1 MPAIIF
7 KAPSCYLKTTDKG
20 KFLLKGN
27 YEINIVDE
35 ATLKDLKKCNPEFDV
50 WVQKGYLTINEKED
64 NVKADG
70 LLMQEKAAE
79 QKLKDAEKQAKEIV
93 DAAYEEAERIR
104 KEATSITVTGQQ
116 GEAVSQPEQQQQQ
129 EQQEQQVAQPAEQQ
143 QSQTEEKTGKKK

>member
-50 WVQKGYLTINEKED
+50 WVQKGFLTINEKED

-70 LLMQEKAAE
+70 LLMQEKQAE
-79 QKLKDAEKQAKEIV
+79 QKLKDAEKQAKEII
-93 DAAYEEAERIR
+93 DAAYEEAEKIK
-104 KEATSITVTGQQ
+104 KEAASITVTSQQ
-116 GEAVSQPEQQQQQ
+116 GEAAPAEQQAAQPTEQQQQK
-129 EQQEQQVAQPAEQQ
+129 QP
-143 QSQTEEKTGKKK
+143 QTEEKSGKKK

>member
-35 ATLKDLKKCNPEFDV
+35 TTLKDLKKCNPEFDV
-50 WVQKGYLTINEKED
+50 WVQKGFLTINEKED

-70 LLMQEKAAE
+70 LLMQEKEAE
-79 QKLKDAEKQAKEIV
+79 QKLVMAEKQAKEII
-93 DAAYEEAERIR
+93 DAAYEEAEKIK
-104 KEATSITVTGQQ
+104 KEAASITVINQQ
-116 GEAVSQPEQQQQQ
+116 GEATSQSEQQQ
-129 EQQEQQVAQPAEQQ
+129 EQQEQP
-143 QSQTEEKTGKKK
+143 QTEEKSGKKK

>member
-7 KAPSCYLKTTDKG
+7 KAPRCYLKTSDKD

-50 WVQKGYLTINEKED
+50 WVQKGFLTINEKED

-70 LLMQEKAAE
+70 LLMQEKEAE
-79 QKLKDAEKQAKEIV
+79 QKLVMAEKQAKEII
-93 DAAYEEAERIR
+93 DAAYEEAERIK
-104 KEATSITVTGQQ
+104 KEATSITVTSQQ
-116 GEAVSQPEQQQQQ
+116 GEASSQSEQQQ
-129 EQQEQQVAQPAEQQ
+129 EP
-143 QSQTEEKTGKKK
+143 QTEEKSGKKK

>member
-7 KAPSCYLKTTDKG
+7 KAPSCYLKISDKD

-50 WVQKGYLTINEKED
+50 WVQKGFLTINEKED

-70 LLMQEKAAE
+70 LLMQEKEAE
-79 QKLKDAEKQAKEIV
+79 QKLVMAEKQAKEII
-93 DAAYEEAERIR
+93 DAAYEEAERIK
-104 KEATSITVTGQQ
+104 KEATSITVTSQQ
-116 GEAVSQPEQQQQQ
+116 GEASSQSEQQQ
-129 EQQEQQVAQPAEQQ
+129 EP
-143 QSQTEEKTGKKK
+143 QTEEKSGKKK

>member
-7 KAPSCYLKTTDKG
+7 KAPSCYLKTSDKG

-50 WVQKGYLTINEKED
+50 WVQKGFLTINEKED

-70 LLMQEKAAE
+70 LLMQEKEAE
-79 QKLKDAEKQAKEIV
+79 QKLVMAEKQAKEII
-93 DAAYEEAERIR
+93 DAAYEEAERIK
-104 KEATSITVTGQQ
+104 KEATSITVTSQQ
-116 GEAVSQPEQQQQQ
+116 GEASSQSEQQQ
-129 EQQEQQVAQPAEQQ
+129 EP
-143 QSQTEEKTGKKK
+143 QTEEKSGKKK

>member
-50 WVQKGYLTINEKED
+50 WVQKGFLTINEKED

-70 LLMQEKAAE
+70 LLMQEKQAE
-79 QKLKDAEKQAKEIV
+79 QKLVMAEKQAKEII
-93 DAAYEEAERIR
+93 DAAYEEAEKIK
-104 KEATSITVTGQQ
+104 KEAASITVTSQQ
-116 GEAVSQPEQQQQQ
+116 GEAVSQSEQQQ
-129 EQQEQQVAQPAEQQ
+129 EQQEQP
-143 QSQTEEKTGKKK
+143 QTEEKSGKKK

>member
-50 WVQKGYLTINEKED
+50 WVQKGFLTINKKED

-70 LLMQEKAAE
+70 LLMQEKEAE
-79 QKLKDAEKQAKEIV
+79 QKLVMAEKQAKEII
-93 DAAYEEAERIR
+93 DAAYEEAERIK
-104 KEATSITVTGQQ
+104 KEATSITVTSQQ
-116 GEAVSQPEQQQQQ
+116 GEASSQSEQQQ
-129 EQQEQQVAQPAEQQ
+129 EP
-143 QSQTEEKTGKKK
+143 QTEEKSGKKK

>member
-50 WVQKGYLTINEKED
+50 WVQKGFLTINEKED

-70 LLMQEKAAE
+70 LLMQEKQAE
-79 QKLKDAEKQAKEIV
+79 QKLKDAEKQAKEII
-93 DAAYEEAERIR
+93 DAAYEEAEKIK
-104 KEATSITVTGQQ
+104 KEAASITVTSQQ
-116 GEAVSQPEQQQQQ
+116 VETAQSA
-129 EQQEQQVAQPAEQQ
+129 EQQV
-143 QSQTEEKTGKKK
+143 SQETEEKTGKKK

>member
-1 MPAIIF
+1 MPALIF

-35 ATLKDLKKCNPEFDV
+35 ATLKDLKQCNPEFDV

-70 LLMQEKAAE
+70 LLMQEKQAE
-79 QKLKDAEKQAKEIV
+79 QKLKDAEIQAKEII
-93 DAAYEEAERIR
+93 DAAYKEAEKI
-104 KEATSITVTGQQ
+104 KNEAASITVANQQ
-116 GEAVSQPEQQQQQ
+116 GETASQSEPQK
-129 EQQEQQVAQPAEQQ
+129 EQQEQL
-143 QSQTEEKTGKKK
+143 QTEEKSGKKK

>member
-50 WVQKGYLTINEKED
+50 WVQKGFVTINEKED

-70 LLMQEKAAE
+70 LLMQEKQAE
-79 QKLKDAEKQAKEIV
+79 QKLKDAEKQAKEII
-93 DAAYEEAERIR
+93 DAAYEEAEKIK
-104 KEATSITVTGQQ
+104 KEAASITVTSQQ
-116 GEAVSQPEQQQQQ
+116 GEAAPAEQQAAQPTEQQQQK
-129 EQQEQQVAQPAEQQ
+129 QP
-143 QSQTEEKTGKKK
+143 QTEEKSGKKK

>member
-35 ATLKDLKKCNPEFDV
+35 ATLKELKKCNPEFDV
-50 WVQKGYLTINEKED
+50 WVQKGFVTINEKED

-70 LLMQEKAAE
+70 LLMQEKQAE
-79 QKLKDAEKQAKEIV
+79 QKLKDAEKQAKEII
-93 DAAYEEAERIR
+93 DAAYEEAEKIK
-104 KEATSITVTGQQ
+104 KEAASITVTSQQ
-116 GEAVSQPEQQQQQ
+116 GEAAPAEQQAAQPTEQQQQK
-129 EQQEQQVAQPAEQQ
+129 QP
-143 QSQTEEKTGKKK
+143 QTEEKSGKKK

>member
-50 WVQKGYLTINEKED
+50 WVQKGFLTINEKED

-70 LLMQEKAAE
+70 LLMQEKQAE
-79 QKLKDAEKQAKEIV
+79 QKLKDAEKQAKEII
-93 DAAYEEAERIR
+93 DAAYEEAEKIK
-104 KEATSITVTGQQ
+104 KEAASITVTNQQ
-116 GEAVSQPEQQQQQ
+116 DEAAPAEQQA
-129 EQQEQQVAQPAEQQ
+129 AQPAEQQ
-143 QSQTEEKTGKKK
+143 VSQETEEKTGKKK

>member
-50 WVQKGYLTINEKED
+50 WVQKGFLTINEKED

-70 LLMQEKAAE
+70 LLMQEKQAE
-79 QKLKDAEKQAKEIV
+79 QKLVMAEKQAKEII
-93 DAAYEEAERIR
+93 DAAYEEAEKIK
-104 KEATSITVTGQQ
+104 KEAASITVTSQQ
-116 GEAVSQPEQQQQQ
+116 GEAAPAEQQAAQPTEQQQQK
-129 EQQEQQVAQPAEQQ
+129 QP
-143 QSQTEEKTGKKK
+143 QTEEKSGKKK

>member
-27 YEINIVDE
+27 YEINIVEE

-50 WVQKGYLTINEKED
+50 WVQKGFLTINEKED

-70 LLMQEKAAE
+70 LLMQEKQAE
-79 QKLKDAEKQAKEIV
+79 QKLKDAEKQAKEII
-93 DAAYEEAERIR
+93 DAAYEEAEKIK
-104 KEATSITVTGQQ
+104 KEAASITVTSQQ
-116 GEAVSQPEQQQQQ
+116 GEAAPAEQQA
-129 EQQEQQVAQPAEQQ
+129 AQPAEQQ
-143 QSQTEEKTGKKK
+143 QQEQPQTEEKSGKKK

>member
-1 MPAIIF
+1 MPALIF

-35 ATLKDLKKCNPEFDV
+35 ATLKDLKQCNPEFDV

-70 LLMQEKAAE
+70 LLMQEKQAE
-79 QKLKDAEKQAKEIV
+79 QKLKDAEIQAKEII
-93 DAAYEEAERIR
+93 DAAYKEAEKI
-104 KEATSITVTGQQ
+104 KNEAASITVANQQ
-116 GEAVSQPEQQQQQ
+116 GETASQSEPQK
-129 EQQEQQVAQPAEQQ
+129 EQQEQP
-143 QSQTEEKTGKKK
+143 QTEEKSGKKK

>member
-7 KAPSCYLKTTDKG
+7 KAPSCYLKTSDKD

-50 WVQKGYLTINEKED
+50 WVQKGFLTINEKED

-70 LLMQEKAAE
+70 LLMQEKEAE
-79 QKLKDAEKQAKEIV
+79 QKLVMAEKQAKEII

-104 KEATSITVTGQQ
+104 KEATSITVTSQQ
-116 GEAVSQPEQQQQQ
+116 GEASSQPEQQQ
-129 EQQEQQVAQPAEQQ
+129 EP
-143 QSQTEEKTGKKK
+143 QTEEKSGKKK

>member
-35 ATLKDLKKCNPEFDV
+35 TTLKDLKKCNPEFDV
-50 WVQKGYLTINEKED
+50 WVQKGFLTINKKED

-70 LLMQEKAAE
+70 LLMQEKEAE
-79 QKLKDAEKQAKEIV
+79 QKLVMAEKQAKEII
-93 DAAYEEAERIR
+93 DAAYKEAEKI
-104 KEATSITVTGQQ
+104 KQEATSMNVTSQQ
-116 GEAVSQPEQQQQQ
+116 GEATSQSEQQQ
-129 EQQEQQVAQPAEQQ
+129 EQQEQP
-143 QSQTEEKTGKKK
+143 QTEEKSGKKK

>member
-50 WVQKGYLTINEKED
+50 WVQKGFVTINEKED

-70 LLMQEKAAE
+70 LLMQEKQAE
-79 QKLKDAEKQAKEIV
+79 QKLKDAEKQAKEII
-93 DAAYEEAERIR
+93 DAAYEEAEKIK
-104 KEATSITVTGQQ
+104 KEAASITVISQQ
-116 GEAVSQPEQQQQQ
+116 GEAAPAEQQAAQPTEQQQQK
-129 EQQEQQVAQPAEQQ
+129 QP
-143 QSQTEEKTGKKK
+143 QTEEKSGKKK

>member
-50 WVQKGYLTINEKED
+50 WVQKGFLTINEKED

-70 LLMQEKAAE
+70 LLMQEKQAE
-79 QKLKDAEKQAKEIV
+79 QKLKDAEKQAKEII
-93 DAAYEEAERIR
+93 DAAYEEAEKIK
-104 KEATSITVTGQQ
+104 KEAASITVTSQQ
-116 GEAVSQPEQQQQQ
+116 GEAAPAEQQA
-129 EQQEQQVAQPAEQQ
+129 AQPAEQQ
-143 QSQTEEKTGKKK
+143 QQEQPQTEEKSGKKK

>member
-7 KAPSCYLKTTDKG
+7 KAPSCYLKTSDKD

-50 WVQKGYLTINEKED
+50 WVQKGFLTINEKED

-70 LLMQEKAAE
+70 LLMQEKEAE
-79 QKLKDAEKQAKEIV
+79 QKLVMAEKQAKEII
-93 DAAYEEAERIR
+93 DAAYEEAERIK
-104 KEATSITVTGQQ
+104 KEATSITVTSQQ
-116 GEAVSQPEQQQQQ
+116 GEASSQLEQQQ
-129 EQQEQQVAQPAEQQ
+129 EP
-143 QSQTEEKTGKKK
+143 QTEEKSGKKK

>member
-7 KAPSCYLKTTDKG
+7 KAPSCYLKTTDKC

-50 WVQKGYLTINEKED
+50 WVQKGFLTINEKED

-70 LLMQEKAAE
+70 LLMQEKQAE
-79 QKLKDAEKQAKEIV
+79 QKLKDAEKQAKEII
-93 DAAYEEAERIR
+93 DAAYEEAEKIK
-104 KEATSITVTGQQ
+104 KEAASITVTSQQ
-116 GEAVSQPEQQQQQ
+116 GEAAPAEQQA
-129 EQQEQQVAQPAEQQ
+129 AQPAEQQ
-143 QSQTEEKTGKKK
+143 QQEQPQTEEKSGKKK

>member
-7 KAPSCYLKTTDKG
+7 KAPSCYLKTSDKD

-50 WVQKGYLTINEKED
+50 WVQKGFLTINEKED

-70 LLMQEKAAE
+70 LLMQEKEAE
-79 QKLKDAEKQAKEIV
+79 QKLVMAEKQAKEII
-93 DAAYEEAERIR
+93 DAAYEEAERIK
-104 KEATSITVTGQQ
+104 KEAISITVTSQQ
-116 GEAVSQPEQQQQQ
+116 GEASSQSEQQQ
-129 EQQEQQVAQPAEQQ
+129 EP
-143 QSQTEEKTGKKK
+143 QTEEKSGKKK

>member
-27 YEINIVDE
+27 YEINIIDE

-50 WVQKGYLTINEKED
+50 WVQKGFLTINEKED

-70 LLMQEKAAE
+70 LLMQEKQAE
-79 QKLKDAEKQAKEIV
+79 QKLKDAEKQAKEII
-93 DAAYEEAERIR
+93 DTAYEEAEKIK
-104 KEATSITVTGQQ
+104 KEAASITVTSQQ
-116 GEAVSQPEQQQQQ
+116 GEAAPAEQQA
-129 EQQEQQVAQPAEQQ
+129 AQPAEQQ
-143 QSQTEEKTGKKK
+143 QQEQPQTEEKSGKKK

>member
-7 KAPSCYLKTTDKG
+7 KAPSCYLKTSDKD

-50 WVQKGYLTINEKED
+50 WVQKGFLTINEKED

-70 LLMQEKAAE
+70 LLMQEKEAE
-79 QKLKDAEKQAKEIV
+79 QKLVMAEKQAKEII
-93 DAAYEEAERIR
+93 DAAYEEAERIK
-104 KEATSITVTGQQ
+104 KEATSITVTSQQ
-116 GEAVSQPEQQQQQ
+116 GEASSQSEQQQ
-129 EQQEQQVAQPAEQQ
+129 EP
-143 QSQTEEKTGKKK
+143 QTEEKSGKKK